1 MGIGDKY
8 ATCMSTALKRMPHVN
23 LIGLSNNRLSDRVY
37 NFITNLHENIEELNL
52 SKNNLGIASINE
64 ITKLVWSPTSALRNI
79 YLSDCHLSDP

>member
-1 MGIGDKY
+1 MEINMQLACQLHWKE
-8 ATCMSTALKRMPHVN
+8 CLM
-23 LIGLSNNRLSDRVY
+23 LIRLSNNRLSDRVY

-52 SKNNLGIASINE
+52 SKNNLGIASLNE